1 MALPNFLDPCIP
13 IRPVVCGGCAD
24 DEVDP
29 GCSTQCVSVSLCPP
43 VIVDPPGQRCV
54 NDNVRRPWPSPP
66 PAETG
71 CSPVT
76 VDVSNQPI
84 EPEDEDQSLR
94 LEGTVDYIAGD
105 ACLPRLNL
113 TLKAPPWLGGG
124 SSNPLIKTGCGY
136 TSLGGAFRIGPLDPD
151 LYDDY
156 PTPDEFFA
164 KEHGAETFIPVDPWT
179 QEYDCKQCNA
189 KEAFGAQVSN
199 YSLVGP
205 MLAKIVGFTSIG
217 GVLMPGAPGSS
228 IYTTWEYQ
236 VELVGNIRDIL
247 RDELPPIASATCTN
261 VDKWYEQGTLG
272 VGLKAPPQTMLA
284 YNIKETVLPRTGTA
298 THLPPGTDLVA
309 MYEKGY
315 APVAVKEG
323 TPIMLYG
330 YVPWAKGATPAD
342 CNCSIV
348 WFFDEQL
355 TFQGDCPATGGQQ
368 SLMPSRNLL
377 DAGEFYGSS
386 ETEGRV

>member
-1 MALPNFLDPCIP
+1 MPIPNILDPCIP
-13 IRPVVCGGCAD
+13 VRPVVCGGCAD

-29 GCSTQCVSVSLCPP
+29 GCSTSCVGVSLCPP

-76 VDVSNQPI
+76 VDVSNQPV

-113 TLKAPPWLGGG
+113 TLKTPPWLGGG
-124 SSNPLIKTGCGY
+124 TSNPLVKTGCGY
-136 TSLGGAFRIGPLDPD
+136 TSLGRGYRIGD
-151 LYDDY
+151 LGTDFDKYA
-156 PTPDEFFA
+156 TPEAFFA
-164 KEHGAETFIPVDPWT
+164 EEFGAESFIPVTPWT
-179 QEYDCKQCNA
+179 EEYDCNQCNG
-189 KEAFGAQVSN
+189 KEAFGSQVSN
-199 YSLVGP
+199 YSIIGP
-205 MLAKIVGFTSIG
+205 MLAKVKSSSSIG
-217 GVLMPGAPGSS
+217 GVPGPGGVS
-228 IYTTWEYQ
+228 IITTWEYK

-247 RDELPPIASATCTN
+247 RSNLGPIDNATCTT
-261 VDKWYEQGTLG
+261 VDKWYEQGE
-272 VGLKAPPQTMLA
+272 VGHGIVPPGTSPGEMTA
-284 YNIKETVLPRTGTA
+284 FNIKETVLPRTGTA

-309 MYEKGY
+309 MYQKGY
-315 APVAVKEG
+315 APVPVMND
-323 TPIMLYG
+323 TPILLYG
-330 YVPWAKGATPAD
+330 YVPWAKKTTQAD
-342 CNCSIV
+342 CSCKIV

-386 ETEGRV
+386 STEGRV